1 MVKQTWQRLR
11 KQQQKLLERPKMSN
25 SLSDSKAMDQPDE
38 FVGSEVLNNEKN
50 MEGPQQPTN
59 GTKNISKGTQDQIAY
74 STILEDPN
82 VEKIKTTNQ
91 LNKDESSKDEM
102 VLKDLKKKAIAMDPR
117 SLRETRHDIPYNDP
131 KNIVKERVER
141 DASLDTLHHPSSS
154 ASTKKVPIPMSP
166 NLDGVITSKTIEIF
180 EEQEQEE
187 EEGGL
192 IATRRKRNGMK
203 ATGSSSSGKEHET
216 PLYGNPSLPS
226 GQIFSSERASKII
239 LPLGLVPS
247 KSPTSPKR
255 TPSKSTYG
263 RNIQDNVGT
272 AKKPLHQVVD
282 TIQDSSVAPSIDGTN
297 KPLSV
302 PGVQEI
308 IDMMKLEGVEP
319 SVLEEAFKTH
329 PQLHLSSEDRST
341 ELLRY
346 SYRVLLNILNILATK
361 TPFTITEADKRLLAK
376 HLKDA
381 SVLGLEKD
389 WLESIRI
396 KVFNCDVS
404 EVHLMQETLKG
415 LGNKLQANKME
426 LANVRDQEAKASQS
440 VEMAQRVGGST

>member
-59 GTKNISKGTQDQIAY
+59 GTKNISK
-74 STILEDPN
+74 
-82 VEKIKTTNQ
+82 
-91 LNKDESSKDEM
+91 
-102 VLKDLKKKAIAMDPR
+102 
-117 SLRETRHDIPYNDP
+117 
-131 KNIVKERVER
+131 IVKERVER

-154 ASTKKVPIPMSP
+154 ASTKVPIPMSP